1 MSFCQPFLRGHVSL
15 IRVAPVCG
23 MIVVLPL
30 LGCGSVGAVY
40 ETSGR
45 APERALQSRAAAASK
60 DIAVDSFANTPT
72 SGTFVPGKVEKTALA
87 PVPAPAPASE
97 PEQQAAAV
105 PPSGGFALASMQYG
119 APQYGAP
126 KDQSRLA
133 PEDEAP
139 TRVAGN
145 YGRRPA
151 PSYVP
156 DENDYQDA
164 GRPPRGEYAPP
175 QRYQRDDHP
184 RDDRARDDHQG
195 GGDYVVQSGD
205 TLYAIAERYGVSI
218 DELSSMNAL
227 QGADIY
233 PGQRLRIDAGKSQ
246 GYGGRPPYREA
257 VPGPRGGY
265 PDQAED
271 RAPPYQGRQAD
282 RRGDDRGPP
291 PSANVYQPR
300 YEDPRA
306 QRYDQQPDRYQ
317 PRPPYRESYQDERR
331 QSPREQAYDD
341 PRRYQD
347 RQGPD
352 YTSSNN
358 RFTPDGPFQPSP
370 DAPWRGE
377 AEWRHMSPQAGQRP
391 DPEEPQFDIAPR
403 SERRR
408 GSENTQS
415 YDDRSPYQ
423 AERQAPARAPEPY
436 ARRAP
441 YSGPRSSSND
451 SGNRNDAGNRN
462 GSYNYTVVRGDTL
475 HELARRNGI
484 DMGELADMNG
494 LPRDAKLQI
503 GQSLRIPRGE
513 GYDWSRPRPEASN
526 QPAPPASRSH
536 AAAEPSRPAPVKGAR
551 QASPAAPAA
560 PEGPKAQP
568 PLRLAKA
575 AVQPAQR
582 RAPEPQPAPEVVED
596 TATRSAAPVQEMPAT
611 RVAVAAPADTA
622 SDVAMN
628 DPAATTASAHA
639 VADRTATRE
648 CEAALASPEA
658 RSAKTF
664 RMPVQGM
671 VVAKFGAQND
681 GSFNDGINFSVPKGT
696 PVKAAENGVVAY
708 AGDELA
714 GFGNLILIRHADGFV
729 TAYANNDELLVRKCD
744 AVKRGQIISKAGTS
758 GKATSPQLHF
768 ELRKELKTNGSGRA
782 FFRNMR
788 RLFANQ
794 TAAAFRSRLFCAGSF
809 VRVRC
814 GRADWRTR
822 SGHSGSAD

>member
-1 MSFCQPFLRGHVSL
+1 MSFYQPFLRGHVSL

-40 ETSGR
+40 ETSDR
-45 APERALQSRAAAASK
+45 APEHALQSRAAVPSK
-60 DIAVDSFANTPT
+60 DVAVDSFATTPT

-87 PVPAPAPASE
+87 PVTVPVPAGK

-119 APQYGAP
+119 AP

-133 PEDEAP
+133 SDDEAP

-151 PSYVP
+151 PSYAP
-156 DENDYQDA
+156 DANEYQDA

-175 QRYQRDDHP
+175 PRYQRDDHP
-184 RDDRARDDHQG
+184 RDDRQGDDRQA

-205 TLYAIAERYGVSI
+205 TLYGIAERYGVGV
-218 DELSSMNAL
+218 DELTSMNAL

-233 PGQRLRIDAGKSQ
+233 PGQRLRIDAGRSPS
-246 GYGGRPPYREA
+246 YGGRPPYREA
-257 VPGPRGGY
+257 APEPRGGY
-265 PDQAED
+265 PDQADD
-271 RAPPYQGRQAD
+271 RDPPYRERQAD

-300 YEDPRA
+300 EEAPRG
-306 QRYDQQPDRYQ
+306 QRYEQQPERYQ
-317 PRPPYRESYQDERR
+317 PRPPYRESYQEDRR
-331 QSPREQAYDD
+331 PPPRGEGNDN

-377 AEWRHMSPQAGQRP
+377 AEWRHIAPQAAQRP

-408 GSENTQS
+408 GGPESTRS
-415 YDDRSPYQ
+415 YDERPPYQ
-423 AERQAPARAPEPY
+423 AERRAPPPAPEPY
-436 ARRAP
+436 ARRTP
-441 YSGPRSSSND
+441 SGPRSSSN
-451 SGNRNDAGNRN
+451 STGN

-494 LPRDAKLQI
+494 LPHDAKLQI
-503 GQSLRIPRGE
+503 GQNLRVPRGE
-513 GYDWSRPRPEASN
+513 GYDWGRPRPEANN
-526 QPAPPASRSH
+526 QAAPPAARSH
-536 AAAEPSRPAPVKGAR
+536 APAEPSRPAPVKEAR
-551 QASPAAPAA
+551 QSA
-560 PEGPKAQP
+560 PEAPKAQP

-575 AVQPAQR
+575 GPAQR
-582 RAPEPQPAPEVVED
+582 RTPEGQAAPEVVED
-596 TATRSAAPVQEMPAT
+596 SATSARSAAPVQEMPAT

-628 DPAATTASAHA
+628 DPAAPATTATAHA
-639 VADRTATRE
+639 VTDRTATRE

-664 RMPVQGM
+664 RTPVQGM
-671 VVAKFGAQND
+671 VVAKFGSQND

-714 GFGNLILIRHADGFV
+714 GFGNLVLIRHADGFV

-744 AVKRGQIISKAGTS
+744 VVKRGQIISKAGTT

-768 ELRKELKTNGSGRA
+768 ELRKDSKPMDPDGHFSG
-782 FFRNMR
+782 
-788 RLFANQ
+788 
-794 TAAAFRSRLFCAGSF
+794 T
-809 VRVRC
+809 
-814 GRADWRTR
+814 
-822 SGHSGSAD
+822 